1 MLAPSLWAGVT
12 SGIPIIASA
21 SHCRPISYYTRISR
35 RFHFRSCNLYLLAI
49 PTRHSWLRVS
59 THRPPAP
66 IFYITDN
73 LASTI
78 ITFANSAVIVD
89 TSATTTFTN
98 TIATAQA
105 ITTFTRGL
113 RILSV
118 FPPHTP
124 GYTEISVV
132 VDQCSNLAIQL
143 FSATPRS
150 LSPSALIG
158 QPIPASLGFQL
169 LACA

>member
-1 MLAPSLWAGVT
+1 MT
-12 SGIPIIASA
+12 SGIPIIAYA
-21 SHCRPISYYTRISR
+21 AHCRPVFHYTPISR
-35 RFHFRSCNLYLLAI
+35 RVHFRFCNLYLLAI

-78 ITFANSAVIVD
+78 ITCANSAVIIE
-89 TSATTTFTN
+89 TSATTTLTN
-98 TIATAQA
+98 TIAAAQA
-105 ITTFTRGL
+105 IMTFARGL

-118 FPPHTP
+118 LPPHTP
-124 GYTEISVV
+124 GHTVISVV
-132 VDQCSNLAIQL
+132 VDQCSNFAIQL
-143 FSATPRS
+143 IWATPRSIAS

-158 QPIPASLGFQL
+158 QPIPTSLGFQL

>member
-1 MLAPSLWAGVT
+1 MT

-21 SHCRPISYYTRISR
+21 SHCRPLAHYTRILR
-35 RFHFRSCNLYLLAI
+35 RLRFRSCNLYLLAI

-59 THRPPAP
+59 THRSPAP

-78 ITFANSAVIVD
+78 ITCANSAVIIE
-89 TSATTTFTN
+89 TSATTTLTN

-105 ITTFTRGL
+105 MTTFTRGL

-124 GYTEISVV
+124 GFTVISVV
-132 VDQCSNLAIQL
+132 VDKCSNPAIQL
-143 FSATPRS
+143 IPATPRS
-150 LSPSALIG
+150 IVSLSPSILIG
-158 QPIPASLGFQL
+158 QPIPTSLGFQL